1 MTRPISLAP
10 YAVVF
15 CSVLLGA
22 LPTSAHHALT
32 AYDRN
37 QSKSVEGVVKEFRF
51 VNPHSRL
58 LLTVQAPDGSMKTWD
73 FEGGGVRRLQSRG
86 LTANT
91 IAAGDKITVSYNP
104 MRNGS
109 TGGFFLGF
117 TTADG
122 KTYATRR

>member
-1 MTRPISLAP
+1 MTRLSLAP
-10 YAVVF
+10 YSVVL
-15 CSVLLGA
+15 SLLLLGS
-22 LPTSAHHALT
+22 LPASAHHSLT

-51 VNPHSRL
+51 VNPHARL
-58 LLTVQAPDGSMKTWD
+58 ILMVQAADGSMKAWD

-91 IAAGDKITVSYNP
+91 VAAGDKITVSYNP

-109 TGGFFLGF
+109 TGGFFVGV

>member
-1 MTRPISLAP
+1 MIRLISVTL
-10 YAVVF
+10 
-15 CSVLLGA
+15 CSVLMGA
-22 LPTSAHHALT
+22 LPAFAHHALT

-37 QSKSVEGVVKEFRF
+37 KSKSVEGVVKEFRF
-51 VNPHSRL
+51 VNPHARL
-58 LLTVQAPDGSMKTWD
+58 ILMVPGAGGSMKAWD

-86 LTANT
+86 LTSST

-104 MRNGS
+104 MRDGS
-109 TGGFFLGF
+109 TGGFFLGL

>member
-1 MTRPISLAP
+1 MTRQISLVP
-10 YAVVF
+10 YSVVL
-15 CSVLLGA
+15 CAVLLGS
-22 LPTSAHHALT
+22 LPASAHHALT

-37 QSKSVEGVVKEFRF
+37 DSKRVEGVVKEFRF
-51 VNPHSRL
+51 VNPHARL
-58 LLTVQAPDGSMKTWD
+58 ILMVQARDGSMKAWD

-109 TGGFFLGF
+109 AGGFILGL